1 MPIFSIVILLKN
13 EKNLPQNK
21 NWSKVISF
29 YDPNLLQLQIAML
42 IDNQR
47 FAKKLDIYIYKGKTL
62 GYIHSQNNHLVQG
75 SNVLKGLGF
84 ITFKTWLTYFD

>member
-1 MPIFSIVILLKN
+1 
-13 EKNLPQNK
+13 
-21 NWSKVISF
+21 
-29 YDPNLLQLQIAML
+29 ML

-84 ITFKTWLTYFD
+84 ITFKT